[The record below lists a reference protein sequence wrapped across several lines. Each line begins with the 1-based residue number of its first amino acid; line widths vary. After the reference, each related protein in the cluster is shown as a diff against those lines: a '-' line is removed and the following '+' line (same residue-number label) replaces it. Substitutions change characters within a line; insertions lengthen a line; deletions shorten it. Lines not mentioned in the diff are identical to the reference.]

1 MDMNINKGWD
11 KLIDMN
17 QKNKNKLEAT
27 NTDKN
32 ENNEID
38 SNLVSLD
45 TIPFGLDNVNEIIN

>member
-45 TIPFGLDNVNEIIN
+45 TIPFSLDNVNEIIN

>member
-1 MDMNINKGWD
+1 MNINKGWD

>member
-1 MDMNINKGWD
+1 MNINKGWD

-38 SNLVSLD
+38 SNLVNLD

>member
-38 SNLVSLD
+38 SNLVNLD